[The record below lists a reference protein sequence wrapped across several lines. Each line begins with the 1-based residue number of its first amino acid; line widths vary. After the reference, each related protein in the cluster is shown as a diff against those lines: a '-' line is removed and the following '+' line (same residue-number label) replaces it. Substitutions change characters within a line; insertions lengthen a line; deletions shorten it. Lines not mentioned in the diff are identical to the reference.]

1 MPSAEEEL
9 DAQARAS
16 LDALL
21 RDLDRQIAAIELP
34 EIPKPVG
41 EVNLSMPT
49 TALQDEVEQLC
60 EARAV
65 NMREQHRWMVEA
77 ERAIRENDD
86 VRAKDALARHAEH
99 LQLAQK
105 ADAMLMEFQAL
116 ISDVRRSLST
126 E

>member
-1 MPSAEEEL
+1 
-9 DAQARAS
+9 
-16 LDALL
+16 
-21 RDLDRQIAAIELP
+21 
-34 EIPKPVG
+34 
-41 EVNLSMPT
+41 
-49 TALQDEVEQLC
+49 
-60 EARAV
+60 
-65 NMREQHRWMVEA
+65 MREQHHWMVEA

-116 ISDVRRSLST
+116 ISDVRRSLSS